1 MQIFDTR
8 KPMSVLFVLGT
19 AIVIILSFWGV
30 GFQFIK
36 GDIRKTL
43 DRNFESW
50 KEKEPIS
57 YSYKV
62 QSGCMLASSSN
73 VLVID
78 GFALFEHENEHDFEI
93 TIDEMFNKA
102 KKGITQAASIEL
114 KYDSMYFF
122 PTSIKVDWD
131 KDIYDDECF
140 YYISNFKVIE

>member
-50 KEKEPIS
+50 KEKEPFS

-62 QSGCMLASSSN
+62 QNGCMLIFSSN

-78 GFALFEHENEHDFEI
+78 GIALFEHENEHDFEI
-93 TIDEMFNKA
+93 TIYEMFNIA

-131 KDIYDDECF
+131 KDIHDDECF